1 MFLVAEKEFVVYML
15 FCEVLQLEKYSL
27 RLVLT
32 FKVTWKVR
40 DYVCR
45 IILLIK
51 EDIFLID

>member
-40 DYVCR
+40 V
-45 IILLIK
+45 
-51 EDIFLID
+51 E